1 MRNVFCIRLLWSLPA
16 ILRRCKERG
25 NWWFMISSFKWK
37 LKLFTQTEQIDFSY
51 DLQHDEF
58 MKKNSQFLIIFGT
71 ASKSLQ
77 PRFLEIF
84 NIMVLPVVKKSQEIW
99 TTMQHNIQRS
109 LVNQT
114 VGSEFD
120 IHPLFA
126 IMIEE
131 LDGCWKEPPL
141 YRHLVGQFHLL
152 RG

>member
-1 MRNVFCIRLLWSLPA
+1 MIHDLKFQVKTKIVHTNWTNRFFLWFTT
-16 ILRRCKERG
+16 
-25 NWWFMISSFKWK
+25 WWIY
-37 LKLFTQTEQIDFSY
+37 E
-51 DLQHDEF
+51 
-58 MKKNSQFLIIFGT
+58 KNSQFLIIFGT

-84 NIMVLPVVKKSQEIW
+84 NIMLLPMVKKSQEIW

>member
-1 MRNVFCIRLLWSLPA
+1 MIHDLKFQVKTRIVHTNWTNRFFLWFTA
-16 ILRRCKERG
+16 
-25 NWWFMISSFKWK
+25 WWIYGKM
-37 LKLFTQTEQIDFSY
+37 
-51 DLQHDEF
+51 
-58 MKKNSQFLIIFGT
+58 SQFLIIFGT

-84 NIMVLPVVKKSQEIW
+84 NIMLLPMVKKSQEIW

-131 LDGCWKEPPL
+131 LDGCWKELPL
-141 YRHLVGQFHLL
+141 YWHLVGQFHLL
-152 RG
+152 RA

>member
-1 MRNVFCIRLLWSLPA
+1 MIHDLKFQVKTKIVHTNWTNRFFLWFTA
-16 ILRRCKERG
+16 
-25 NWWFMISSFKWK
+25 WWIY
-37 LKLFTQTEQIDFSY
+37 E
-51 DLQHDEF
+51 
-58 MKKNSQFLIIFGT
+58 KNSQFLIIFGT

-84 NIMVLPVVKKSQEIW
+84 NIMLLPMVKKSQEIW

>member
-1 MRNVFCIRLLWSLPA
+1 MIHDLKFQVKTKIVHTNWTNRFFLWFTA
-16 ILRRCKERG
+16 
-25 NWWFMISSFKWK
+25 WWIY
-37 LKLFTQTEQIDFSY
+37 E
-51 DLQHDEF
+51 
-58 MKKNSQFLIIFGT
+58 KNSQFLIIFGT
-71 ASKSLQ
+71 TSKSLQ

-84 NIMVLPVVKKSQEIW
+84 NIMLLPMVKKSQKIW
-99 TTMQHNIQRS
+99 TTMLHNIQRS